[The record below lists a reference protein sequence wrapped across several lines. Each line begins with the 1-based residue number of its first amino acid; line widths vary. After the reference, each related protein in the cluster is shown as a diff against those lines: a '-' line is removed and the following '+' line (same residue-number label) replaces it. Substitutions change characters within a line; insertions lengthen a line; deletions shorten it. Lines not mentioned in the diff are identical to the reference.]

1 MYEYSRPQPMLRMVR
16 EQVALTQRELGERA
30 GVAQSVIARLERAAD
45 ANPSV
50 KTVAAVAA
58 AAGFRLRVMLEPI
71 EPPDPVIEAYK
82 RDVDRTLLREN
93 LRRPVEERVR
103 SLGEWQA
110 SLRALEGA
118 TRRARS
124 ARAAH
129 TAHTTTEQGQ

>member
-1 MYEYSRPQPMLRMVR
+1 MYEYERPQPMLRLVR

-30 GVAQSVIARLERAAD
+30 GVAQSVIARLERATD

-58 AAGFRLRVMLEPI
+58 AAGFRLKVLLEPI

-93 LRRPVEERVR
+93 LRRSVEERVR

-110 SLRALEGA
+110 SLAVLEGA
-118 TRRARS
+118 TRRARA
-124 ARAAH
+124 ARASA
-129 TAHTTTEQGQ
+129 APGR